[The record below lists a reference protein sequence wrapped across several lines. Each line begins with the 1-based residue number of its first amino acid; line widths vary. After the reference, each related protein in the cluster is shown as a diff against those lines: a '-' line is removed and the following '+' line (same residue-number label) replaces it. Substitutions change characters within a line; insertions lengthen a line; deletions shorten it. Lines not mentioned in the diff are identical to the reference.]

1 MNTKMGF
8 PFVNEDK
15 HINTKFFNI
24 IFKIHLIDLTVLG
37 CKKCDCSL
45 VLKNTDLFT
54 IKNTREVNVIF
65 VNINGQ
71 QCTLLIFF
79 FFLAFINKSLNKCAL

>member
-8 PFVNEDK
+8 PFVKEDK

-24 IFKIHLIDLTVLG
+24 IFKIHLIDLKVLS

-45 VLKNTDLFT
+45 F
-54 IKNTREVNVIF
+54 
-65 VNINGQ
+65 
-71 QCTLLIFF
+71 
-79 FFLAFINKSLNKCAL
+79 NKT

>member
-24 IFKIHLIDLTVLG
+24 IFKIHLIDLKVLS
-37 CKKCDCSL
+37 CKKCDWSL
-45 VLKNTDLFT
+45 FNKTGLFT
-54 IKNTREVNVIF
+54 ITNTREVNVIL
-65 VNINGQ
+65 VNFNGR
-71 QCTLLIFF
+71 
-79 FFLAFINKSLNKCAL
+79 